1 MTAAIVSPDGN
12 VNIPEDIRK
21 KLGLEHGGRIELVPF
36 GEGQVM
42 LVAMTLSPSALRG
55 FLPKPDLQ
63 CSVEEMVEIAAKRAA
78 LANK

>member
-1 MTAAIVSPDGN
+1 MTAAFVSPDGT
-12 VNIPEDIRK
+12 VTIPQEIRN
-21 KLGLEHGGRIELVPF
+21 KLGLENGGRIELVPF

-42 LVAMTLSPSALRG
+42 LVAMTLSPSVLRG

-63 CSVEEMVEIAAKRAA
+63 CSVEEMVEIAAQRAA